1 MGQARDRPAI
11 RWLGLGGVVLSA
23 CTAGS
28 AISPRALDAPM
39 AYDLA
44 QVAFEANLAGE
55 SPIVEVRTD
64 GIEAAGDLASTLPE
78 AGGFESG
85 PECALDFAGCTT
97 FTDRTA
103 PDADRVVH
111 FQNYSYDPQCLMIRS
126 GQTVTF
132 AGDFIVHPLTPACG
146 PELVLYY
153 RETGATASFNLTVT
167 GVYGYYCLDHGNPEG
182 AAMAGA
188 ITVAP

>member
-11 RWLGLGGVVLSA
+11 GWLGLGGMVLTA

-28 AISPRALDAPM
+28 AIAPRTLDAPM
-39 AYDLA
+39 AYDLD
-44 QVAFEANLAGE
+44 QVAFEASLVVEG
-55 SPIVEVRTD
+55 PIVEARTD
-64 GIEAAGDLASTLPE
+64 GIEAAGALASTLPE
-78 AGGFESG
+78 VGELEAGPG
-85 PECALDFAGCTT
+85 CALVFAGCTT

-103 PDADRVVH
+103 PDADRTVY

-153 RETGATASFNLTVT
+153 RDTGATASFNLTVT

-182 AAMAGA
+182 AAMSGA
-188 ITVAP
+188 IMVVP